1 MNDADADQDDDD
13 DQDNGGDDQ
22 DDDDDRDNDDVDQ
35 VDDDNDDDYHLQTSK
50 LFRSYMLWSNLVFLE
65 VFLDLHPISHWRPLQ
80 YLSYPPAHKE
90 NLEDQLRHL
99 KLCGA

>member
-1 MNDADADQDDDD
+1 MNDADA
-13 DQDNGGDDQ
+13 DQ

>member
-1 MNDADADQDDDD
+1 MNDADA
-13 DQDNGGDDQ
+13 DQ

-35 VDDDNDDDYHLQTSK
+35 DDDYKDADYHLQTSK
-50 LFRSYMLWSNLVFLE
+50 LFRSYMLWSHLVFLE